1 MAGVTLIGRPGGKD
15 IIMYRPPAH
24 ASNPFSMY
32 FKARSFP
39 KGPIPE
45 HLKSYAGQ
53 VRNAPVTCRGKKGQ
67 EYRACLMKETAG
79 LRKKK

>member
-1 MAGVTLIGRPGGKD
+1 MAGVTLLGRPGGKD

-24 ASNPFSMY
+24 ASNTFGMY

-39 KGPIPE
+39 KGPVPE
-45 HLKSYAGQ
+45 HLRSFVGQ
-53 VRNAPVTCRGKKGQ
+53 ARHAPVACVGKKGQ

-79 LRKKK
+79 LKRKK